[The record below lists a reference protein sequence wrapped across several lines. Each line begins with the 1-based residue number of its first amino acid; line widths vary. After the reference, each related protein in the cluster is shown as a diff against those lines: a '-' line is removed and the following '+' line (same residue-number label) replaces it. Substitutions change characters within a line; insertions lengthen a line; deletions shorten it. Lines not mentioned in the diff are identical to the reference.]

1 MGFVVSVQNSTQRLK
16 IEYVLFVVKKK
27 KNCKGCK
34 LCRKVLI
41 AGF

>member
-27 KNCKGCK
+27 KKIVKDVSC
-34 LCRKVLI
+34 
-41 AGF
+41 AGRY

>member
-27 KNCKGCK
+27 KIVKDVSC
-34 LCRKVLI
+34 
-41 AGF
+41 AGRY